1 MPTKA
6 TIIERIGEE
15 GLLLPALVARA
26 LAANERLEYYLTLLQ
41 TAHAYAVAP
50 REPVPSLRLAREA
63 SGLTDSALDRI
74 VEGSS
79 TIGSNTLHI
88 PHAESIVEHLFE
100 ELRLMLPPLEVA
112 GRAHPDIHAR
122 FDIYRRR
129 LDDLVAHAPLCHE
142 DQLIVSAVAL
152 LTRVTGNGH
161 DTAHQLATD
170 LRGELTRLQATVLA
184 ETIDGAHAY
193 GVTAADRPLVRAFMK
208 GVNETASLK
217 FDHPGLDTI
226 ATRDG
231 NRLSIQSDLGS
242 TPAHVIVIAVT
253 GLSAMVT
260 YTDVHRKRI
269 GFLQDMLQPF
279 PVEWSTAPA
288 GEDYDMTIG
297 RWAAET
303 PDDLERYLTHL
314 GSRLVFLIDWNRARK
329 RLARLVRKSE
339 ATQLLKW
346 AADNNVGHRGFLQI
360 GDVGVIDAALER
372 AAPVHLRLGGLDD
385 WLGPEA
391 ARGFLTSVLRVTSS
405 GLTAGRSMSLIEDEI
420 EAELVRHLRT
430 TDPHMLQ
437 AVAEHATIVAALAER
452 VRQTV
457 VHACSDETFHQ
468 STLTAEL
475 AKRWSTH
482 ADQLVVQAS
491 RRPTGASQRAV
502 RQVLIEADGAA
513 DALEEAAFMLTLLP
527 DAVDPETLA
536 LLVGLADLVA
546 DTVSQYVRCL
556 EQGRDL
562 SSTSDYSDVDDFLVG
577 IDRLIDLHRQAS
589 AKKRTLTERLLRGP
603 GDFHDLHV
611 VGDVAR
617 GFERTST
624 AIARCGAM
632 VRDHVLR
639 TQPDR

>member
-1 MPTKA
+1 M
-6 TIIERIGEE
+6 GEQS
-15 GLLLPALVARA
+15 LLLPALVARG
-26 LAANERLEYYLTLLQ
+26 LAANGRLEYYLTLLR
-41 TAHAYAVAP
+41 TAHAYALAP
-50 REPVPSLRLAREA
+50 IGPVPSLRLAREA

-79 TIGSNTLHI
+79 TIGSDTLHI

-112 GRAHPDIHAR
+112 GRANPDVQSR
-122 FDIYRRR
+122 LDIYRRR
-129 LDDLVAHAPLCHE
+129 LDDLVAHAPSCHE
-142 DQLIVSAVAL
+142 DQLMVGAIAM
-152 LTRVTGNGH
+152 LTRASGNGH
-161 DTAHQLATD
+161 DTAHQLAVD
-170 LRGELTRLQATVLA
+170 LRGELMRLEATVLA
-184 ETIDGAHAY
+184 ETIDGAQAY
-193 GVTAADRPLVRAFMK
+193 GLTDADRPLVRAFMK
-208 GVNETASLK
+208 GVNQTASLK

-226 ATRDG
+226 ATRDE

-242 TPAHVIVIAVT
+242 TAAHVIVVAVT
-253 GLSAMVT
+253 GLSAIVT

-269 GFLQDMLQPF
+269 GFLQDMLREF
-279 PVEWSTAPA
+279 PVEWSVASA
-288 GEDYDMTIG
+288 GKDYDMSIG
-297 RWAAET
+297 RWVATA

-329 RLARLVRKSE
+329 RLSRLVRKS
-339 ATQLLKW
+339 AVTDLLKW
-346 AADNNVGHRGFLQI
+346 AADNNVGHQAFLQVGDI
-360 GDVGVIDAALER
+360 GIIDAALER

-391 ARGFLTSVLRVTSS
+391 ARAFLTSVLRVASS
-405 GLTAGRSMSLIEDEI
+405 GLSAGRSASLIEDEI
-420 EAELVRHLRT
+420 EAELLRHVRT
-430 TDPHMLQ
+430 TDPHTLQ
-437 AVAEHATIVAALAER
+437 AVSEHATIVAALAER

-457 VHACSDETFHQ
+457 AHACSDETFHQ

-491 RRPTGASQRAV
+491 RRLTRASEREV
-502 RQVLIEADGAA
+502 RQLLVEADGAA

-527 DAVDPETLA
+527 DSVDPETLA
-536 LLVGLADLVA
+536 LLVGLADLVT
-546 DTVSQYVRCL
+546 DTVREYVRCL
-556 EQGRDL
+556 QTGRDL
-562 SSTSDYSDVDDFLVG
+562 SSDSSYSDVDVFLVG

-589 AKKRTLTERLLRGP
+589 AKKRTLTERLLRGS

-617 GFERTST
+617 GFERTS
-624 AIARCGAM
+624 AAMARCGAM

>member
-6 TIIERIGEE
+6 TIIERMGEQS
-15 GLLLPALVARA
+15 LLLPALVARG

-41 TAHAYAVAP
+41 AAHAYAVAP
-50 REPVPSLRLAREA
+50 RGPAPSLRMAREA

-79 TIGSNTLHI
+79 TIGGNTLHI

-112 GRAHPDIHAR
+112 ARAHPDLHAR
-122 FDIYRRR
+122 LDIYRRR
-129 LDDLVAHAPLCHE
+129 LDDLVAHAPMCHE
-142 DQLIVSAVAL
+142 DQLIVGDLAL
-152 LTRVTGNGH
+152 LTRVSGNGH
-161 DTAHQLATD
+161 DTAHQLALD
-170 LRGELTRLQATVLA
+170 LHGELTRLETTVLA
-184 ETIDGAHAY
+184 ETIDGARAY
-193 GVTAADRPLVRAFMK
+193 GVTAADRSLVRAFMK

-226 ATRDG
+226 ATADG
-231 NRLSIQSDLGS
+231 SRLSIQSDLGS
-242 TPAHVIVIAVT
+242 TAAHVIVITVI
-253 GLSAMVT
+253 GLSAVVR

-269 GFLQDMLQPF
+269 GFLHDMLRELPI
-279 PVEWSTAPA
+279 EWSAAPA
-288 GEDYDMTIG
+288 GEDYDMSIG
-297 RWAAET
+297 RWSAAT
-303 PDDLERYLTHL
+303 YDDLERYLTHL

-329 RLARLVRKSE
+329 RLGRLVRKSA
-339 ATQLLKW
+339 ATDLLRW
-346 AADNNVGHRGFLQI
+346 AADNNVGHRAFLQV
-360 GDVGVIDAALER
+360 GDTGVIDAALER
-372 AAPVHLRLGGLDD
+372 AAPVHLRVGGLDE

-391 ARGFLTSVLRVTSS
+391 AHGFLTSVLRVTSS
-405 GLTAGRSMSLIEDEI
+405 GLTAGRSASLIEDEI
-420 EAELVRHLRT
+420 EVELLRHVRS
-430 TDPHMLQ
+430 TDPHALQ

-452 VRQTV
+452 VRQTI
-457 VHACSDETFHQ
+457 VHASSSETFHQ

-491 RRPTGASQRAV
+491 RRVTRASEREA
-502 RQVLIEADGAA
+502 RQLLVEADGAA

-546 DTVSQYVRCL
+546 DTVGQYVRCL

-577 IDRLIDLHRQAS
+577 VDRLIDLHRQAS

-617 GFERTST
+617 GFERTSI
-624 AIARCGAM
+624 ALARCGAM

-639 TQPDR
+639 SQPNR